1 MNQLQQQTNNGLVAR
16 EQTARAMIKD
26 KMSQI
31 QTIVGNDK
39 AKASVFASAIVN
51 MVNDGGLRNCSPE
64 SIVNT
69 AMQIVQIGLHP
80 NKLFG
85 QAYVVPYK
93 GVAQLQIGYK
103 GLISLGYRNGWKFR
117 AVSVYACDKF
127 KQNFGGIKDE
137 IIFDPNYDERDETN
151 ASWVFANLK
160 GVLVYAVDKQGA
172 EFSEFVSKKKL
183 EQLRTTSPN
192 QISMEQFLALPEK
205 DKKARGGMPLSGTWA
220 NWAEE
225 MYKAKAIK
233 HVASRLPINDS
244 LAEALS
250 LEDEPI
256 RAEQNA
262 PEIQTK
268 ATANLNDLVS
278 SSEKPNSSVGA
289 KNSQTEEADYIEAA
303 PVEVE
308 IDVNEDVLPLDALQ
322 GELMSRGA
330 SEDEAEKLLARVSPD
345 EARAYLDD
353 PNSIDAL
360 MENLKD

>member
-1 MNQLQQQTNNGLVAR
+1 
-16 EQTARAMIKD
+16 
-26 KMSQI
+26 
-31 QTIVGNDK
+31 
-39 AKASVFASAIVN
+39 
-51 MVNDGGLRNCSPE
+51 
-64 SIVNT
+64 
-69 AMQIVQIGLHP
+69 MQIVQIGLHP

-192 QISMEQFLALPEK
+192 QNKE
-205 DKKARGGMPLSGTWA
+205 GLSGTWA

-256 RAEQNA
+256 RAEQSA
-262 PEIQTK
+262 PEIQAK
-268 ATANLNDLVS
+268 ATVNLNDLVS
-278 SSEKPNSSVGA
+278 SSEKPNSSTV
-289 KNSQTEEADYIEAA
+289 KQNLTVDEAEYIEAA

-322 GELMSRGA
+322 SELMSRGA
-330 SEDEAEKLLARVSPD
+330 SEDEAEKLLERVSPD
-345 EARAYLDD
+345 EAKAYLDD

-360 MENLKD
+360 MEDLRG

>member
-1 MNQLQQQTNNGLVAR
+1 MNQLQIR
-16 EQTARAMIKD
+16 EQDARALVGS

-31 QTIVGNDK
+31 STIVGNDK

-51 MVNDGGLRNCSPE
+51 MVNDGDLRNCSPE

-117 AVSVYACDKF
+117 AVSVYACDRF

-151 ASWVFANLK
+151 ASWVFVNLK
-160 GVLVYAVDKQGA
+160 GILVYAVDKQGA

-192 QISMEQFLALPEK
+192 QNKE
-205 DKKARGGMPLSGTWA
+205 GLSGTWA

-268 ATANLNDLVS
+268 ATVNLNDLVN
-278 SSEKPNSSVGA
+278 SSEKPNSSVSA
-289 KNSQTEEADYIEAA
+289 KSSQTDEADFIEAA

-322 GELMSRGA
+322 SELMKRGA
-330 SEDEAEKLLARVSPD
+330 SEDEAEKLLTRVSPD
-345 EARAYLDD
+345 EAKAYLAD

-360 MENLKD
+360 MDELRS

>member
-51 MVNDGGLRNCSPE
+51 MANDGNLRNCNVE

-103 GLISLGYRNGWKFR
+103 GLISLGMKNGWKFR
-117 AVSVYACDKF
+117 AVAVYKCDEFEIEFNGLEDKINF
-127 KQNFGGIKDE
+127 K
-137 IIFDPNYDERDETN
+137 PNYDERSDDDGD
-151 ASWVFANLK
+151 WVFNNLV
-160 GVLVYAVDKQGA
+160 GVIVYAKDSGENV
-172 EFSEFVSKKKL
+172 FSEFVSKKKL
-183 EQLRTTSPN
+183 EKLRLKSQN
-192 QISMEQFLALPEK
+192 QTQK
-205 DKKARGGMPLSGTWA
+205 DKLA
-220 NWAEE
+220 NIWLEWAEE
-225 MYKAKAIK
+225 MYKAKALK
-233 HVASRLPINDS
+233 YVASRLPINDR
-244 LAEALS
+244 LAEAVS

-262 PEIQTK
+262 PKIETK
-268 ATANLNDLVS
+268 ATQNLNELVEN
-278 SSEKPNSSVGA
+278 SEKPN
-289 KNSQTEEADYIEAA
+289 NSTVNQNLTVDEAEYIEAA

-322 GELMSRGA
+322 SELMNRGA
-330 SEDEAEKLLARVSPD
+330 SEAEAEKLLERVSPD
-345 EARAYLDD
+345 EAKAYLAD
-353 PNSIDAL
+353 PNAIDNL
-360 MENLKD
+360 MENLRR

>member
-1 MNQLQQQTNNGLVAR
+1 MNQLQIR
-16 EQTARAMIKD
+16 EQDARALVGS

-31 QTIVGNDK
+31 STIVGNDK

-51 MVNDGGLRNCSPE
+51 MANDGNLRNCNVE

-117 AVSVYACDKF
+117 AVSVYACDRF

-192 QISMEQFLALPEK
+192 QNKE
-205 DKKARGGMPLSGTWA
+205 GLSGTWA

-278 SSEKPNSSVGA
+278 GSEKPNSSTA
-289 KNSQTEEADYIEAA
+289 KQNLTIDEAEYVEAA

-308 IDVNEDVLPLDALQ
+308 IATVKENLAVEPMPHDLLQNELIK
-322 GELMSRGA
+322 RGA
-330 SEDEAEKLLARVSPD
+330 SETEAEKLVDRLSIDDAT
-345 EARAYLDD
+345 AYLND

-360 MENLKD
+360 MENLRG

>member
-1 MNQLQQQTNNGLVAR
+1 MNQLQIR
-16 EQTARAMIKD
+16 EQDARALVGS

-31 QTIVGNDK
+31 STIVGNDK

-93 GVAQLQIGYK
+93 GIAQLQIGYK

-117 AVSVYACDKF
+117 AVSVYACDRF

-192 QISMEQFLALPEK
+192 QNKE
-205 DKKARGGMPLSGTWA
+205 GLSGTWA

-262 PEIQTK
+262 LKIETK
-268 ATANLNDLVS
+268 AAQNLNDLVS
-278 SSEKPNSSVGA
+278 NSEKPNSSTV
-289 KNSQTEEADYIEAA
+289 KQNLTVDEADYIEAA

-308 IDVNEDVLPLDALQ
+308 IDVNDDVLPLDALQ
-322 GELMSRGA
+322 SELMKRGA

-345 EARAYLDD
+345 EAKAYLAD

>member
-1 MNQLQQQTNNGLVAR
+1 MNQLQIR
-16 EQTARAMIKD
+16 EQDARALVGS

-31 QTIVGNDK
+31 STIVGNDK

-117 AVSVYACDKF
+117 AVSVYACDIF

-192 QISMEQFLALPEK
+192 QNKE
-205 DKKARGGMPLSGTWA
+205 GLSGTWA

-262 PEIQTK
+262 LKIEAKPAQ
-268 ATANLNDLVS
+268 NLNDLVS
-278 SSEKPNSSVGA
+278 NSEKPNSSTV
-289 KNSQTEEADYIEAA
+289 KQNLTVDEADYIEAA

-308 IDVNEDVLPLDALQ
+308 IDVNDDVLPLDALQ
-322 GELMSRGA
+322 SELMNRGA
-330 SEDEAEKLLARVSPD
+330 SEDEAEKLLERVSPN
-345 EARAYLDD
+345 EAKAYLAD

-360 MENLKD
+360 MENLRG

>member
-1 MNQLQQQTNNGLVAR
+1 MNQLQIR
-16 EQTARAMIKD
+16 EQDARALVGS

-31 QTIVGNDK
+31 STIVGNDK

-117 AVSVYACDKF
+117 AVSVYACDRF

-192 QISMEQFLALPEK
+192 QNKE
-205 DKKARGGMPLSGTWA
+205 GLSGTWA

-268 ATANLNDLVS
+268 ATANLNDLVN
-278 SSEKPNSSVGA
+278 SSEKPNSSTV
-289 KNSQTEEADYIEAA
+289 KQNLTVDEAEFIEAA

-308 IDVNEDVLPLDALQ
+308 IATVKENLTVEPMPLDLLQ
-322 GELMSRGA
+322 SELMNRGA
-330 SEDEAEKLLARVSPD
+330 SEAEAEKLLERVSPD
-345 EARAYLDD
+345 EAKAYLAD

-360 MENLKD
+360 MENLRS